1 MSTKATKKEVA
12 VPRPSSSVLLISPE
26 NEVLLLHRVETST
39 SFASAHVF
47 PGGNVSTNQ
56 DGECPPPTDPKRHED
71 ALNYRKAAIRE
82 LFEESGILL
91 AKDRVSGKLVHVNDA
106 VKEHGRRDI
115 HANKLTFSDWLRGQ
129 NEAAEPD
136 TDGLIPF
143 THWITPPNLPKR
155 FTTQM
160 YIYFLPIVELSKS
173 DNTAQ
178 GLPQGGR
185 QEIQTPTSDGGIE
198 ISEARFLR
206 ASAWLS
212 QARAGDI
219 ILYPPQ
225 FALLSLVS
233 QFLDQED
240 GNSNSSAPA
249 ERQRRRAELLEFIH
263 AGSPP
268 WTDMYICPRSIKLL
282 ADKRA
287 VLSLDHPGPEL
298 QGSGKKGE
306 SDRVI
311 LVKFGKD
318 GPRHVELGFKKDILR
333 EKKPESNLLMWGRFR
348 LDAHSAAASITGHMT
363 HNRYSLSGRQSLATA
378 LSFTVQPSR
387 RYTTEQFAKM
397 ENEKG
402 EIVDLYVP
410 RKCSATNRIIKAN
423 DHASVQLAI
432 GNVDENGRYTG
443 DNQVY
448 ALCGFVRARGEAD
461 DSLNRLTQRDGYL
474 KNVWSA
480 QR

>member
-1 MSTKATKKEVA
+1 
-12 VPRPSSSVLLISPE
+12 
-26 NEVLLLHRVETST
+26 
-39 SFASAHVF
+39 
-47 PGGNVSTNQ
+47 
-56 DGECPPPTDPKRHED
+56 
-71 ALNYRKAAIRE
+71 
-82 LFEESGILL
+82 
-91 AKDRVSGKLVHVNDA
+91 
-106 VKEHGRRDI
+106 
-115 HANKLTFSDWLRGQ
+115 
-129 NEAAEPD
+129 
-136 TDGLIPF
+136 
-143 THWITPPNLPKR
+143 
-155 FTTQM
+155 M
-160 YIYFLPIVELSKS
+160 YLYFLPITELSES

-225 FALLSLVS
+225 FALLSIVA

-240 GNSNSSAPA
+240 GSNSSPA
-249 ERQRRRAELLEFIH
+249 ERQRRRAALLEFVH

-318 GPRHVELGFKKDILR
+318 GPRQLDVGFKKDILR
-333 EKKPESNLLMWGRFR
+333 EKPESNL
-348 LDAHSAAASITGHMT
+348 
-363 HNRYSLSGRQSLATA
+363 
-378 LSFTVQPSR
+378 
-387 RYTTEQFAKM
+387 
-397 ENEKG
+397 
-402 EIVDLYVP
+402 
-410 RKCSATNRIIKAN
+410 
-423 DHASVQLAI
+423 
-432 GNVDENGRYTG
+432 
-443 DNQVY
+443 
-448 ALCGFVRARGEAD
+448 
-461 DSLNRLTQRDGYL
+461 
-474 KNVWSA
+474 
-480 QR
+480 